1 MKRIK
6 LMLAVFIGILLTLG
20 ATNFYWVYVANRF
33 EVISEG
39 KVYKSGVMPDKKLK
53 KIIEKYKIKT
63 IVDLRKPKDIKSIE
77 QERSISGTL
86 GVIHVNI
93 PSDQVPKDETMQKF
107 LRIMD
112 DKKSYPVLIH
122 CEHGEGRAVLFS
134 AIYRIE
140 YENWDNNKA
149 RCASRIITYGTS
161 FSLNAS
167 KGKYL
172 NHYTPR
178 KKVIQR
184 EARGRGREDGA
195 YLLI

>member
-6 LMLAVFIGILLTLG
+6 LILLVFIGILLTIG
-20 ATNFYWVYVANRF
+20 VADFYWVYVANRF

-39 KVYKSGVMPDKKLK
+39 KVYKSGVMPEKKLK
-53 KIIEKYKIKT
+53 KIIEKYHIKT
-63 IVDLRKPKDIKSIE
+63 IVDLRKPKDIKNIE
-77 QERSISGTL
+77 QERALAGTL

-93 PSDQVPKDETMQKF
+93 PSEQVPEDETVQKF
-107 LRIMD
+107 LKIMD
-112 DKKSYPVLIH
+112 DKKNYPVLIH

-140 YENWDNNKA
+140 YENWDNDKA
-149 RCASRIITYGTS
+149 RCASRIITYGTG

-172 NHYTPR
+172 SQYTPR
-178 KKVIQR
+178 TKVIQ
-184 EARGRGREDGA
+184 
-195 YLLI
+195 

>member
-1 MKRIK
+1 MKKRKTI
-6 LMLAVFIGILLTLG
+6 LAVFIGILLTVGVANL
-20 ATNFYWVYVANRF
+20 YWVYVAVRF

-53 KIIEKYKIKT
+53 KIIEKYNIKT
-63 IVDLRKPKDIKSIE
+63 IVDLRKPKDKKEIE
-77 QERSISGTL
+77 KERTIAGTL

-93 PSDQVPKDETMQKF
+93 PSDQVPKEETVQNF

-140 YENWDNNKA
+140 YENWNNDKA
-149 RCASRIITYGTS
+149 RGATRTITYGTG
-161 FSLNAS
+161 FSLDAS
-167 KGKYL
+167 KGIYL
-172 NHYTPR
+172 NNYTPR
-178 KKVIQR
+178 KKIIQ
-184 EARGRGREDGA
+184 
-195 YLLI
+195 